1 MLRDTRFQ
9 FFSDIQIEQT
19 LLHPF
24 SVLQFHCE
32 CLPMPLQSHSSNALQ
47 YVKSL
52 DQKRNRNVIKN
63 KAESLVDFAEI
74 LVDRLNS
81 KFTVS

>member
-1 MLRDTRFQ
+1 
-9 FFSDIQIEQT
+9 
-19 LLHPF
+19 
-24 SVLQFHCE
+24 
-32 CLPMPLQSHSSNALQ
+32 MPLQSHSSNALQ

-81 KFTVS
+81 KLTVS